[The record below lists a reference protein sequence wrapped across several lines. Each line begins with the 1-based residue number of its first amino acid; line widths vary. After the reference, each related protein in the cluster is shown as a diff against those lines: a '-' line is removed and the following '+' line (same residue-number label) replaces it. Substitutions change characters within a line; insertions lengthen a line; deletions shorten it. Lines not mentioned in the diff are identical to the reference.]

1 MASLLSKLDGLK
13 TAHGASETNTVRAQ
27 QIGSGMR
34 GDKTRTYRFRDDQI
48 EDHVTGKRTTCK
60 RFMRGEIDL
69 LW

>member
-1 MASLLSKLDGLK
+1 MIGLIEKLDALK
-13 TAHGASETNTVRAQ
+13 TDFGAAETNTIRAK
-27 QIGSGMR
+27 QIGTGMR

-60 RFMRGEIDL
+60 RFMRGEIDR